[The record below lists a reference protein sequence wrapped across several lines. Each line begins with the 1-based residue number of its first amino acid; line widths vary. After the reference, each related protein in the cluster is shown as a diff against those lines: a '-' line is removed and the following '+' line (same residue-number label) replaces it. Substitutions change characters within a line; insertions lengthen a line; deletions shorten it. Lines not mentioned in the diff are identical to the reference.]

1 MNMQR
6 NFAIIA
12 QPHHRARVIMRT
24 AGASVVRA
32 NGRCMQHRVLRDATL
47 FAIGNDYECIIC
59 GSVNGKPGARH
70 NHSHSNSIRLN
81 ITATTNGVILQ
92 NWSAKS

>member
-1 MNMQR
+1 
-6 NFAIIA
+6 
-12 QPHHRARVIMRT
+12 VIMRT

-32 NGRCMQHRVLRDATL
+32 NGRRVQHRVLRDATL
-47 FAIGNDYECIIC
+47 FAIGNDYECVIS

-81 ITATTNGVILQ
+81 ITATTNGVSLQ